1 MPELNLSDAI
11 DQDVSDPVATPL
23 TAREIAMEKI
33 ASAQI
38 DRARTAR
45 EFDGMDDV
53 DVDPGNPD
61 ADQVALQQQPAKVEP
76 AAPRVSRIKVDG
88 EEREVTDDE
97 LIRSYQKNAA
107 ADRRLEEASNLLR
120 EANERAAQLA
130 AQVVTPP
137 PVTTPETP
145 DKDFQAEVKSVL
157 SKLYEGD
164 EDKAA
169 DALASLLMK
178 TRGGDQPTP
187 TAPSIDIDQL
197 TVQIQQKM
205 DIEKAFASIQSD
217 YPDLIADPDLE
228 MLTAMKINRAVAS
241 GTPRAQAML
250 ESAAEVYKSVGKV
263 AVGRQSES
271 PKTGTAQRL
280 DNKRKLDLVRPASG
294 VASQHSVP
302 QEEDASSVIA
312 EMAARR
318 LGQSIPRRV
327 A

>member
-38 DRARTAR
+38 DRARTAGD
-45 EFDGMDDV
+45 FDGMDDV
-53 DVDPGNPD
+53 DVDPDNPD
-61 ADQVALQQQPAKVEP
+61 ADQVALQAPTKAEP
-76 AAPRVSRIKVDG
+76 AAPKVHVVKIDG
-88 EEREVTDDE
+88 EERQVTDDE
-97 LIRSYQKNAA
+97 LVRSYQKNAA

-205 DIEKAFASIQSD
+205 DIDKAFESIKSD

-250 ESAAEVYKSVGKV
+250 ESAAEVYKLAGKV
-263 AVGRQSES
+263 AVGRQAET
-271 PKTGTAQRL
+271 PKPGSVNRL
-280 DNKRKLDLVRPASG
+280 ENKQKLDLVRPASG